1 LAVVPD
7 LSELDELVR
16 VEGFGGVVRIDRDGE
31 ILYQRAFGFANRAY
45 EVPNT
50 VDTQFGIASGVKGLT
65 ALTVVSLIADG
76 RLDLTT
82 TARSVLG
89 ADLPLISDSV
99 TIEHLLAHRSGIG
112 DFLDEDVWGDVTDY
126 VLTVPGSELATT
138 EDYLRVLD
146 GHATKFAAGERFSY
160 CNGGY
165 AVLALIAER
174 VSGVPFPD
182 LVSARVCT
190 PAGMHDTAFLRSDE
204 LPARA
209 AVGYLAIDGL
219 RSNVLHLPVRGTGD
233 GGIYSTVADV
243 HSFWPALFA
252 GRIVSAEWVKEMTRP
267 RSTADSDSAR
277 YGMGFWLHATSDVVW
292 LEGYDAGVSFRT
304 THEPATNLTHTV
316 IANWSDGAWPIVR
329 RINELLGV

>member
-1 LAVVPD
+1 MA
-7 LSELDELVR
+7 R
-16 VEGFGGVVRIDRDGE
+16 IEGFSGVVRIDRDGE
-31 ILYQRAFGFANRAY
+31 ILYRRGFGFANRAY

-50 VDTQFGIASGVKGLT
+50 VATQFGIASGVKGLT

-76 RLDLTT
+76 RLELTT

-89 ADLPLISDSV
+89 ADLPLISDAV

-112 DFLDEDVWGDVTDY
+112 DYLDEDEWGDVTDY
-126 VLTVPGSELATT
+126 ALTVPGNELATT

-165 AVLALIAER
+165 VVLALIAER
-174 VSGVPFPD
+174 VGGAPFPD
-182 LVSARVCT
+182 LVSERVCA

-209 AVGYLAIDGL
+209 AIGYLAVDGL

-233 GGIYSTVADV
+233 GGIYSTVADM
-243 HSFWPALFA
+243 HAFWPALFG
-252 GRIVSAEWVKEMTRP
+252 GRIVPDEWVKEMTRP
-267 RSTADSDSAR
+267 RRTTGSDAAR
-277 YGMGFWLHATSDVVW
+277 YGMGFWLHTTSVVVW

-304 THEPATNLTHTV
+304 THDPATNVTHTV
-316 IANWSDGAWPIVR
+316 IANWSDGAWPAVR
-329 RINELLGV
+329 AIDRLLGL